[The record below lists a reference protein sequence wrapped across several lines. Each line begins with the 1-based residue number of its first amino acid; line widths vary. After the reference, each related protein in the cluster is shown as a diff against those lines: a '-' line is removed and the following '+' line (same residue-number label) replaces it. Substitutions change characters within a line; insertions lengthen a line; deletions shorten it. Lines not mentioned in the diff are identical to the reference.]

1 MTNSIT
7 VNSPTTNSSN
17 STPSSSRPVLSRL
30 HLPLKQCVLLVAAGE
45 QEDFRSFSAPQKSI
59 AAFGSLAVP
68 ASQKTNLLG
77 HSPHLGG
84 PFSRVGPSGRLDG
97 LRFIE
102 DDVIEFDILEFRG
115 VAPQRAVGRQNHVA
129 VGEAIHVARQAGV
142 VEHP

>member
-45 QEDFRSFSAPQKSI
+45 QGEFCSFSAPQKSI
-59 AAFGSLAVP
+59 AAFGSFAVP
-68 ASQKTNLLG
+68 ASQKNNLLG

-84 PFSRVGPSGRLDG
+84 PFSRVGPSGRLEG
-97 LRFIE
+97 RFPPAR
-102 DDVIEFDILEFRG
+102 LLLPGGRSGGSAWWPALHRG
-115 VAPQRAVGRQNHVA
+115 RRNR
-129 VGEAIHVARQAGV
+129 IRY
-142 VEHP
+142 